1 MLCKLIKII
10 TGENIICFTDN
21 EENDLILKPS
31 INIKEPVIINSVV
44 IPRGNM
50 AVETH
55 IMSKWIK
62 MTKSDEVKIPSKNI
76 ITMVDVTDSVEEQYR
91 LFLEE
96 YLNRQTEFEDIVNPS
111 EDQLNDLLETLESLE
126 DEPSDPRIIH

>member
-62 MTKSDEVKIPSKNI
+62 MTKSDEVKIPSRNI